1 MSLDQLQGHFGF
13 SRLPF
18 GRQIAADRLHPSRA
32 HREACARI
40 AFLISQGAIGL
51 ICAEVGAGKT
61 TALRAVTEP
70 LDRSRH
76 TIVYLPNPA
85 VGERGLYQ
93 AVIAPHGGRVR
104 IHKSELINQAYE
116 LLAREGEERG
126 KRVTLCI
133 DEAHLLS
140 PQQLEELRMLTNSE
154 MDSRPTMGL
163 ILLGQPQLRRYLR
176 LGSFAALDQRI
187 ALRYELPGMDLE
199 ETASYVRH
207 HLQLVGRKD
216 GLFSDDALAV
226 IHQAARGLP
235 RQVNNLAIQALI
247 AALIDGKSI
256 VDQSCAQA
264 AVTEVTA
271 E

>member
-93 AVIAPHGGRVR
+93 AVIAALGGRVR
-104 IHKSELINQAYE
+104 FHKSELINQAYE
-116 LLAREGEERG
+116 LLARESEERG
-126 KRVTLCI
+126 KQVTLCI

-154 MDSRPTMGL
+154 MDSRQTMGL

-187 ALRYELPGMDLE
+187 ALRYELPGMDPQ
-199 ETASYVRH
+199 ETASYVH
-207 HLQLVGRKD
+207 YHLELAGRKD
-216 GLFSDDALAV
+216 ALFSDDAIGL
-226 IHQAARGLP
+226 IHEFSRGLP
-235 RQVNNLAIQALI
+235 RQVNNLATQALI
-247 AALIDGKSI
+247 AAYVTNSTICDERSTR
-256 VDQSCAQA
+256 A
-264 AVTEVTA
+264 ALA
-271 E
+271 ELSE

>member
-1 MSLDQLQGHFGF
+1 VSLDQLQGHFGF

-18 GRQIAADRLHPSRA
+18 GREIKADRLHLSRA

-40 AFLISQGAIGL
+40 AFVISQGTIGL
-51 ICAEVGAGKT
+51 ICGEVGAGKT
-61 TALRAVTEP
+61 TALRAATEP

-85 VGERGLYQ
+85 VGERGVYQ
-93 AVIAPHGGRVR
+93 AIISALGGRLR
-104 IHKSELINQAYE
+104 FHKSELVNQAYE
-116 LLAREGEERG
+116 LLEREREERA
-126 KRVTLCI
+126 KQVTLCI
-133 DEAHLLS
+133 DEAHLLT
-140 PQQLEELRMLTNSE
+140 PQQLEELRMLTNAE
-154 MDSRPTMGL
+154 MDSRSALGL

-187 ALRYELPGMDLE
+187 ALRYELAGMGLDE
-199 ETASYVRH
+199 SAAYVRH

-216 GLFSDDALAV
+216 NVFSDDAIEL
-226 IHQAARGLP
+226 IHQAGRGLP
-235 RQVNNLAIQALI
+235 RQLNNLAVQALI
-247 AALIDGKSI
+247 ACYAQGKAI
-256 VDQSCAQA
+256 VDRSCAQA

>member
-93 AVIAPHGGRVR
+93 AVIAALGGRVR
-104 IHKSELINQAYE
+104 FHKSELINQAYE
-116 LLAREGEERG
+116 LLARESEERG
-126 KRVTLCI
+126 KQVTLCI

-176 LGSFAALDQRI
+176 VGTFAALDQRI
-187 ALRYELPGMDLE
+187 ALRYELCGMDHQE
-199 ETASYVRH
+199 SAAYVAH
-207 HLQLVGRKD
+207 HLALAGRSD
-216 GLFSDDALAV
+216 RLYSDDALDLLHSAS
-226 IHQAARGLP
+226 RGLP
-235 RQVNNLAIQALI
+235 RALNNLAVQALI
-247 AALIDGKSI
+247 CAYAQGKAI
-256 VDQSCAQA
+256 VDHSCAQTA
-264 AVTEVTA
+264 LSEVQA